1 MYHWFLPWHVYDPRH
16 LNSGNIYL
24 ITQSK
29 WLQIYKG
36 MIITRS
42 SSQLVI
48 LNNRSICVWHP
59 RIFATCLLWKC
70 RYRVYWN
77 LSYSWSILKVIFLK
91 NNPFCFIET
100 LQIQMT
106 LWESGRNP
114 PWYRK
119 CWPKLLL
126 SKRFIFS
133 HFCDMKS

>member
-1 MYHWFLPWHVYDPRH
+1 MGDLIIIIIIRNGAKNNKYVIKMIKNLQRYD
-16 LNSGNIYL
+16 NYV
-24 ITQSK
+24 
-29 WLQIYKG
+29 
-36 MIITRS
+36 RS
-42 SSQLVI
+42 SSRFVI
-48 LNNRSICVWHP
+48 LNNRPMCVWHP
-59 RIFATCLLWKC
+59 LIFATCLLWKC

-77 LSYSWSILKVIFLK
+77 LWYSWSILKVIFLK
-91 NNPFCFIET
+91 NNLFCFIET
-100 LQIQMT
+100 LQIKMT